1 MQKMFCNQCQE
12 AARGVACEIK
22 GTCGKSPELARELD
36 SLVHGVCHLA
46 YEICQVAREELAPVW
61 LQAAVNHV
69 RLALFASITN
79 ANWSM
84 SVIAG
89 MQAKTGELLKQ
100 HLQNFSRNN
109 TLSWNELDAAQREQ
123 AAIAIVSS
131 RIARRRDNPDIC
143 ALEDLILYGLKGMAA
158 YAKHAAVLGY
168 EDSEIDYFMLQAM
181 AVLQA
186 QDKSLPELIELA
198 LQCGKYGVQVMEVLD
213 RANTSTY
220 GIPQISEV
228 KIGVGTR
235 PGILV
240 SGHDLADLAALL
252 EQSKNSGI
260 DIYTHG
266 EMLPAHYYP
275 HFKQYEHFYGNY
287 GNAWWQ
293 QVDEFRKFNGPIL
306 LTTNCLIPPRNPEVA
321 ARIYTTGAVACD
333 GCKHIDNP
341 APGQSKD
348 FSAIIAQAQQC
359 LPPQQIEQGTLI
371 GGFAHQQVMQLAP
384 SILEAI
390 AAGKI
395 RKFIVMA
402 GCDGRMHERSYYSE
416 FAQKLPKD
424 CVILTAGC
432 AKYRYNKL
440 PLGDID
446 GIPRVLDAGQC
457 NDSYSLAV
465 IALRLQQALGL
476 ENINDLPISY
486 NIAWYEQ
493 KAVIVLLALLHLGV
507 KNIHLGPTLPAFI
520 SPNVLKVLVEEFQLG
535 GIAEVDADLAKMA

>member
-12 AARGVACEIK
+12 AARGVACQIK

-36 SLVHGVCHLA
+36 SLIHGVCHLA
-46 YEICQVAREELAPVW
+46 YEICQVAREELAPDW
-61 LQAAVNHV
+61 LQEAVNHV

-79 ANWSM
+79 ANWSL
-84 SVIAG
+84 SVIGG

-100 HLQNFSRNN
+100 HLHNFARNN
-109 TLSWNELDAAQREQ
+109 TLSWNELDAAQREK
-123 AAIAIVSS
+123 AAIAVVSA
-131 RIARRRDNPDIC
+131 RIARRQNNPDIS

-168 EDSEIDYFMLQAM
+168 EDSEIDYFMLQAL
-181 AVLQA
+181 ASLQA
-186 QDKSLPELIELA
+186 QDQSCEQLFALA
-198 LQCGKYGVQVMEVLD
+198 MECGKYGVKVMEVLD
-213 RANTSTY
+213 RANTTTY
-220 GIPQISEV
+220 GIPQISTV
-228 KIGVGTR
+228 KLGVGQR

-252 EQSKNSGI
+252 EQSKDSDI

-275 HFKQYEHFYGNY
+275 HFKQYSHFYGNY

-293 QVDEFRKFNGPIL
+293 QVEEFDKFGGPIL
-306 LTTNCLIPPRNPEVA
+306 LTTNCLIPPRKPEVA

-333 GCKHIDNP
+333 GCSHVP
-341 APGQSKD
+341 AAPAGQCKD
-348 FSAIIAQAQQC
+348 FSQLIAHAKQC
-359 LPPQQIEQGTLI
+359 PAPQQLEQGTI
-371 GGFAHQQVMQLAP
+371 VGGFAHQQVMQLAP

-390 AAGKI
+390 TAGKI

-402 GCDGRMHERSYYSE
+402 GCDGRMHERDYYSE
-416 FAQKLPKD
+416 FARKLPQD

-440 PLGDID
+440 ELGDID

-476 ENINDLPISY
+476 ESINDLPISY

-520 SPNVLKVLVEEFQLG
+520 SPAILNVLVEQFGVGAIGQ
-535 GIAEVDADLAKMA
+535 VDADLAKMA